1 MDKSMNTAWETSDS
15 QVAVQPINPAAAV
28 DAALRA
34 IYFVYLSSEDLGLE
48 FLDFANAIRE
58 NQEAKGQLEEVLC
71 DAGTADAED
80 DARHAFGL
88 GMVAGILYSA
98 STGITLTV
106 PPFSELKA
114 VLLALIAQD
123 KAQKAPDAQQPA

>member
-1 MDKSMNTAWETSDS
+1 MARFPDCGFPLAPFPPGPRMGSLESHSEKKIMSLAQAEPNKSSDTDSWGTSC
-15 QVAVQPINPAAAV
+15 
-28 DAALRA
+28 
-34 IYFVYLSSEDLGLE
+34 LSPP
-48 FLDFANAIRE
+48 
-58 NQEAKGQLEEVLC
+58 
-71 DAGTADAED
+71 
-80 DARHAFGL
+80 L

-114 VLLALIAQD
+114 ALLALIAQD